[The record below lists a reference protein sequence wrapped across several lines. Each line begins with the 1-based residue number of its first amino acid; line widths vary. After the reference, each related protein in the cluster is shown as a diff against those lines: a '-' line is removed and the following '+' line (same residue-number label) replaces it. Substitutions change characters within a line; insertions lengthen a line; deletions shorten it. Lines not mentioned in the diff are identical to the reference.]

1 VTGKFKSMLGI
12 HSPSRVFAQFG
23 DFTMQGL
30 AGGLDRSQ
38 GEPLQQV
45 TSVGDRIT
53 HAGAGMSKRLQSA
66 GSGNIAPSSRL
77 DDLRERRIARAGST
91 AESARAAASR
101 DKLRQASAG
110 FALGAAVLPV
120 MAAAAPVVAPAAA
133 TAVAGGTG
141 ASSYTINIHPPAG
154 ADSREIADLVRQAIE
169 QIEREKVTRRGARLS
184 D

>member
-1 VTGKFKSMLGI
+1 MT
-12 HSPSRVFAQFG
+12 Q
-23 DFTMQGL
+23 
-30 AGGLDRSQ
+30 
-38 GEPLQQV
+38 
-45 TSVGDRIT
+45 
-53 HAGAGMSKRLQSA
+53 RLQVP
-66 GSGNIAPSSRL
+66 GSGSATPASPL
-77 DDLRERRIARAGST
+77 DELRERRIARIAST

-101 DKLRQASAG
+101 DKLRQASTG

-141 ASSYTINIHPPAG
+141 APNYNINIHPPAG

-169 QIEREKVTRRGARLS
+169 RIEREKVTRRGARLS